1 MPTKTTL
8 AAIALA
14 LLPTLAQAQGCH
26 ERTKDVTASSCKEGS
41 VWDEAKG
48 MCVLQPS
55 S

>member
-1 MPTKTTL
+1 MTTKTTL
-8 AAIALA
+8 AALALA
-14 LLPTLAQAQGCH
+14 LFPTLAAAEGCNH
-26 ERTKDVTASSCKEGS
+26 GMKEVTASSCKDGH